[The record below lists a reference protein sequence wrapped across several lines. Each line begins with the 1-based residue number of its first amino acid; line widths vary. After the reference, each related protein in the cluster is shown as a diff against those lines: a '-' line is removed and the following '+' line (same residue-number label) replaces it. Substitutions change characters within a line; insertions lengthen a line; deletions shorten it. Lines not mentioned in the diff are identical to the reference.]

1 MLKINHISF
10 GNIFH
15 ADLEIDK
22 KLFNKIKRYSIRK
35 HRDVKTTFY
44 EDRPFPQDLK
54 DEITNYLET
63 YITEV
68 GKLLEKKSH
77 IFKKIWIQKY
87 GIADYHNLHMHELKK
102 NSYSFVLYVD
112 GGPKSGNT
120 RFYNLGYPY
129 IHYDR
134 YLETPPVAGKCVVF
148 FGALP
153 HESVPSRD
161 NKKIIVSGNIEY
173 S

>member
-22 KLFNKIKRYSIRK
+22 KFFNKIKKHSITK
-35 HRDVKTTFY
+35 HRDLKTTFY
-44 EDRPFPQDLK
+44 EDLPQDLR
-54 DEITNYLET
+54 DQIINYLNT

-68 GKLLEKKSH
+68 GKCLKKKSH
-77 IFKKIWIQKY
+77 VFKKIWIQKY
-87 GIADYHNLHMHELKK
+87 GIADYHNLHIHEVKK
-102 NSYSFVLYVD
+102 NSYSFILYID
-112 GGPKSGNT
+112 GGYKSGKT
-120 RFYNLGYPY
+120 KFYNLGYPY
-129 IHYDR
+129 IYYDY
-134 YLETPPVAGKCVVF
+134 YLEMPPVAGKCVVF

-161 NKKIIVSGNIEY
+161 NKKIVVSGNIEY